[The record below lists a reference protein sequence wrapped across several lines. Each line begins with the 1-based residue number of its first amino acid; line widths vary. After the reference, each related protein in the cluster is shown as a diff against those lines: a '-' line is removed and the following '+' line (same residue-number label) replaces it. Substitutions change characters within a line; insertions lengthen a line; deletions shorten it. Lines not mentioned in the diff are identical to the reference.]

1 MSIHEYLNNEAHFV
15 PLGLNN
21 DSPRW
26 RGVRAPLGN
35 TRENP
40 RLGQQSRLIR
50 IPTPRAAFWRFDLED
65 PHPRAG
71 QPPLGPPRSG
81 RPSGRP
87 PPATGTAVATPAPA
101 SPPPVANATS
111 KLFPSKKN
119 AHQRGKA
126 KGFGGRRGVTLRRGG
141 SASRP
146 LPPSG
151 SVGRRH
157 RCSCPY
163 RASPPALPPPKKIN
177 IELRKKTFAIIYAF
191 RVLRSCGSTSD
202 RRHASPL

>member
-1 MSIHEYLNNEAHFV
+1 MKTPGSGSRAASSGSPPYGPHF
-15 PLGLNN
+15 GG
-21 DSPRW
+21 S
-26 RGVRAPLGN
+26 
-35 TRENP
+35 T
-40 RLGQQSRLIR
+40 SR
-50 IPTPRAAFWRFDLED
+50 IPTLGRAS
-65 PHPRAG
+65 H
-71 QPPLGPPRSG
+71 
-81 RPSGRP
+81 PSGRP
-87 PPATGTAVATPAPA
+87 ARAAPRAARRPPPAPPSPTPAPA

-163 RASPPALPPPKKIN
+163 RASPPALPPPKKFN
-177 IELRKKTFAIIYAF
+177 IELRKKTLPLFTL